1 MCLFNFLGCV
11 GERAWQSSQ
20 RHYAPYISTFYCFSS
35 LSKVVSLFVTS
46 SLFCFCCCSACPS
59 HFFFFLVVRASP
71 FFFLLLCLLSSDPF
85 PHFPLTPLFYV
96 SVLRFPTLYIC
107 VFLPLLVSNC
117 SSFFT
122 SSPYSLKWKLRFL
135 PFLFSLSMFAA
146 VMVNNTNSN
155 IYVFFFFSWSD
166 TRQAL
171 LCFVSPLEMRDRG
184 EVHPLKPPAK

>member
-71 FFFLLLCLLSSDPF
+71 FFFCYCVYFLPIPSLTSPSLLSSTSVFSVSQHCTYVCFFLFWYQTAHLFLLRHPTASNGSCVFYPFCFLSLCLLPSW
-85 PHFPLTPLFYV
+85 LI
-96 SVLRFPTLYIC
+96 TLI
-107 VFLPLLVSNC
+107 
-117 SSFFT
+117 
-122 SSPYSLKWKLRFL
+122 
-135 PFLFSLSMFAA
+135 A
-146 VMVNNTNSN
+146 
-155 IYVFFFFSWSD
+155 IYMCFFFFHGL
-166 TRQAL
+166 T
-171 LCFVSPLEMRDRG
+171 RDRLCYASSL
-184 EVHPLKPPAK
+184 PLRCGTEAKSIL